1 MRVEILAAAC
11 PDWLGPALIMNAEC
25 GTVAFANMP
34 CLSESYSGGM
44 RISPEGELRFGSKK
58 ADEKFKIALRSFRES
73 ADVNRLLFLS
83 GDAKPKT
90 LAVIFQR
97 PTGFLKD
104 LLIEAGDG
112 NAELILVKFELR
124 RDQQER
130 EQFFLPSAFASA

>member
-34 CLSESYSGGM
+34 CLSESYNGEI
-44 RISPEGELRFGSKK
+44 RISAEGELRFGDKK
-58 ADEKFKIALRSFRES
+58 ADEKFRTALQSFRES
-73 ADVNRLLFLS
+73 ADVNCLLFLS

-112 NAELILVKFELR
+112 SAELILVKFELR
-124 RDQQER
+124 PDQLAH
-130 EQFFLPSAFASA
+130 EQFFLPTVFASA

>member
-11 PDWLGPALIMNAEC
+11 PDWLGPALIMNAER

-34 CLSESYSGGM
+34 CLSESYGGQM
-44 RISPEGELRFGSKK
+44 RISPEGELYFGNKK
-58 ADEKFKIALRSFRES
+58 TDEKFKTALRSFRES

-83 GDAKPKT
+83 SGARPKT

-112 NAELILVKFELR
+112 SAELILVKFELR
-124 RDQQER
+124 PDQQTR
-130 EQFFLPSAFASA
+130 EQFFLTRVFASA